1 MTFFII
7 EIAIKLFA
15 YGHLFLIEFINVF
28 DSVIVIVSYIMLILD
43 LKVKVVGI
51 LRVLRLIK
59 VIINLKRVADEKREQ
74 KKFIKEQ
81 KRQGSQMTSYV
92 ERVLDFFERVIKIA
106 EVDKQIR
113 EDVEWAIETISE
125 NKLYKG
131 GLDGFSL
138 NDQMPEVKAWKNL
151 INIDA
156 LPINKEEE
164 ERLKKYEEK
173 KVDRKDN
180 KGIEVRAAI
189 VEKIASNG
197 GGGFGSTF
205 NVAQGVELKRK

>member
-1 MTFFII
+1 
-7 EIAIKLFA
+7 
-15 YGHLFLIEFINVF
+15 
-28 DSVIVIVSYIMLILD
+28 
-43 LKVKVVGI
+43 
-51 LRVLRLIK
+51 
-59 VIINLKRVADEKREQ
+59 
-74 KKFIKEQ
+74 
-81 KRQGSQMTSYV
+81 
-92 ERVLDFFERVIKIA
+92 
-106 EVDKQIR
+106 
-113 EDVEWAIETISE
+113 
-125 NKLYKG
+125 
-131 GLDGFSL
+131 
-138 NDQMPEVKAWKNL
+138 MPEVKAWKNL